1 MPCQSVPIVSR
12 CEGHCIAVPSPFPN
26 NLSSFCH
33 SDLATEIPPMKAA
46 VYRGVNQI
54 RCEDVPIPETGPSE
68 VLVNIQACGL
78 CQSDIKKIL
87 YPICE
92 PPRIFGHEMA
102 GVVARVGEGVTN
114 FAMGDRVAVMHH
126 IPCLDCAHCR
136 NECFSMCDTYREIT
150 TTAGFVPSGGGY
162 SEYICV
168 PEHIVNHGIIPLP
181 DDISFETATFIE
193 PVNCCLKA
201 MEKIK
206 IDSGEKVLVLGAGP
220 MGLLFVKLLRSYGTT
235 PVVSE
240 LMDSRRER
248 AIEVG
253 AELAVNPTHKNAI
266 QDIID
271 ATSGMGADA
280 AILAVPNLKAAE
292 FAFAAVRK
300 GGRILFFAEFP
311 NETTLPLSPN
321 FLYRSE
327 ISLHGSYSSSFKL
340 QALSADL
347 IFSRSIEV
355 TDLIS
360 DEFSL
365 DQMPLAVEKATN
377 PDERTMKILLRP

>member
-1 MPCQSVPIVSR
+1 
-12 CEGHCIAVPSPFPN
+12 
-26 NLSSFCH
+26 
-33 SDLATEIPPMKAA
+33 MKAA

-54 RCEDVPIPETGPSE
+54 HCEDLPIPEAGPSE

-87 YPICE
+87 YPIYE

-102 GVVARVGEGVTN
+102 GVVAQVGAGVTD

-126 IPCLDCAHCR
+126 IPCLDCGHCQ
-136 NECFSMCDTYREIT
+136 NECFSMCETYKKIT
-150 TTAGFVPSGGGY
+150 TTAGFIPSGGGY
-162 SEYICV
+162 SEYICA
-168 PEHIVNHGIIPLP
+168 PEHIARHGIIPLP
-181 DDISFETATFIE
+181 ADISVEEATFIE

-206 IDSGEKVLVLGAGP
+206 VDSGERVLVVGAGP
-220 MGLLFVKLLRSYGTT
+220 MGLLFVKLLRSFGAI
-235 PVVSE
+235 PIVSE
-240 LMDSRRER
+240 MMETRRER
-248 AIEVG
+248 AIEAG
-253 AELAVNPTHKNAI
+253 AELAVNPKDKNAV
-266 QDIID
+266 QDITD
-271 ATSGMGADA
+271 ATNGMGADA

-292 FAFAAVRK
+292 FAFEAVRK

-311 NETTLPLSPN
+311 DEINLPLNPN
-321 FLYRSE
+321 FLYRNE
-327 ISLHGSYSSSFKL
+327 ISLHGSYSSSYKL

-355 TDLIS
+355 RDLIS

-365 DQMPLAVEKATN
+365 DQMPLAIEKATN